1 MYMRSTQKILDQ
13 RMERVVTTPDPT
25 SMLPL
30 TPLTFHVL
38 LALAD
43 ANRHGYGIIKEVLER
58 TDGQMELE
66 TGTLYTA
73 LRRLRDDEL
82 IEPVPEDERPEG
94 EDARRRSYRL
104 TPFGRKVLEAES
116 RRLVELVTV
125 AAEKRV
131 LPATSS

>member
-1 MYMRSTQKILDQ
+1 MTD
-13 RMERVVTTPDPT
+13 PDPA

-30 TPLTFHVL
+30 TPLTYHVL

-43 ANRHGYGIIKEVLER
+43 SDRHGYGIIKEVLER
-58 TDGQMELE
+58 TSGQMELE

-73 LRRLRDDEL
+73 LGRLRDDEL
-82 IEPVPEDERPEG
+82 IEPVPENERPEG
-94 EDARRRSYRL
+94 EDGRRRTYRL

-116 RRLVELVTV
+116 RRLAELVTV

-131 LPATSS
+131 IPAISG